1 MTLDEA
7 RLLASVIER
16 AARLFEDGY
25 QARWSDEYVL
35 EITNDE
41 GTTYAV
47 DTLFETCTCPF
58 YTRWAARYA
67 CCKHVL
73 GYKRLLDAQEAHAEA
88 ERKRAWQTQLP
99 SVTTP
104 DATESDATATVTD
117 TAPERRTPHGQPI
130 PPLHHLWA

>member
-7 RLLASVIER
+7 RLLARVNER

-25 QARWSDEYVL
+25 HACWSDEYVI

-41 GTTYAV
+41 GTTYTV
-47 DTLFETCTCPF
+47 DTLLETCTCPF

-73 GYKRLLDAQEAHAEA
+73 GYQRLLAAQEAHAEA

-99 SVTTP
+99 VDSTTSPCP
-104 DATESDATATVTD
+104 DSEAD
-117 TAPERRTPHGQPI
+117 TIPERRAPHGQPVS
-130 PPLHHLWA
+130 PLHHVWA